1 VIEKI
6 QSCLERIQET
16 KPLVLNITNYV
27 TMDFM
32 ADSLLALGAAPIMS
46 EDLDELEEL
55 GALASSINLNIGTL
69 NDEFLDRARKI
80 IKIQDKPIIL
90 DPVGA
95 GATNRRT
102 KAALEF
108 LPHVGIV
115 RGNASEVLAL
125 HTNHNKTLGVE
136 SIHGSEQAIEAGKIL
151 SEQHKLVVAI
161 SGATD
166 IIVHNTQIQA
176 FSFGSP
182 LMPRVIGMGCTLT
195 AIIAAFHAVE
205 SDAFLAALL
214 GVAFCG
220 LCGEQ
225 AAQKTKTPGSF
236 KAAFIDSLY
245 EPDLDMMGKR
255 LC

>member
-1 VIEKI
+1 MIEKI
-6 QSCLERIQET
+6 QGCLERIKET
-16 KPLVLNITNYV
+16 KPLILNITNYV

-32 ADSLLALGAAPIMS
+32 ANSLLALGAAPIMS

-69 NDEFLDRARKI
+69 NAQFLERASRLV
-80 IKIQDKPIIL
+80 KIQNKPIIL

-95 GATNRRT
+95 GATKSRT

-108 LPHVGIV
+108 LPHARII
-115 RGNASEVLAL
+115 RGNASEIMAL

-136 SIHGSEQAIEAGKIL
+136 STHGSEEAIEAAKAL
-151 SEQHKLVVAI
+151 SSKHKLVVAI

-166 IIVHNTQIQA
+166 IVVDNSRTQSL
-176 FSFGSP
+176 SFGSS
-182 LMPRVIGMGCTLT
+182 LMPCVVGMGCTLT
-195 AIIAAFHAVE
+195 AVIAAFHAVE
-205 SDAFLAALL
+205 NDSFQAALL
-214 GVAFCG
+214 GTAYFG

-236 KAAFIDSLY
+236 KTAFIDSLY
-245 EPDLDMMGKR
+245 DPDFGMMSRK